1 MKDAKLILPFP
12 KPPTLA
18 EFFEML
24 FVKPHGLAAQVTEH
38 VYYDFFLGSLD
49 LKEEYRRYYCVEY
62 ANLGDYIVMCHGEYL
77 EEADLN
83 QEHIFRIK
91 HLSQIVDPLYSDNYL
106 ESVLETLKKWKSD
119 RED

>member
-1 MKDAKLILPFP
+1 MRNAKLILPFP
-12 KPPTLA
+12 KPPSLA

-24 FVKPHGLAAQVTEH
+24 SVKSQGLAAQLTER
-38 VYYDFFLGSLD
+38 VYSDFFLGSLD

-62 ANLGDYIVMCHGEYL
+62 ADLGDYIEMCHGEYL
-77 EEADLN
+77 AEADLS

-91 HLSQIVDPLYSDNYL
+91 HLSQMVDPSYSDNYL
-106 ESVLETLKKWKSD
+106 DSVLESLKKWKSD